1 MGTNYYT
8 AGDPPCPCCGR
19 GGEELHIGKSS
30 FGWQFLIAPYPER
43 GLTSF
48 KAWREF
54 LADKRIRDEYDEEV
68 TLDELVK
75 LVEAKQAE
83 GMNSQNAPA
92 SAWGPGSRDCE
103 TADPEGYRFST
114 TADFC

>member
-8 AGDPPCPCCGR
+8 DGDLPCACCGR

-30 FGWQFLIAPYPER
+30 GGWQFLFAPYPER

-54 LADKRIRDEYDEEV
+54 LTDREIRDEYGDKH
-68 TLDELVK
+68 TLADLMA
-75 LVEAKQAE
+75 LVESKQA
-83 GMNSQNAPA
+83 GINSRTATRDQ
-92 SAWGPGSRDCE
+92 WGPAPRDNE
-103 TADPEGYRFST
+103 GGDPDGYRF
-114 TADFC
+114 ARHPDFS

>member
-8 AGDPPCPCCGR
+8 DGDPPCSCCGR

-30 FGWQFLIAPYPER
+30 MGWQFLFAPYPDR

-54 LADKRIRDEYDEEV
+54 LADREIRDEYGHKWALNDLV
-68 TLDELVK
+68 ELVEK
-75 LVEAKQAE
+75 KRE
-83 GMNSQNAPA
+83 GINSQTATREQ
-92 SAWGPGSRDCE
+92 WGPSSRDGE
-103 TADPEGYRFST
+103 SADPEGYRFSST
-114 TADFC
+114 SDFS